1 MNQVTMKK
9 ISILFLLGA
18 VFGMGACKKRPS
30 AGLGGQ
36 ASLNISLK
44 HHGLLIDT
52 GKIFIKFNSLDAPT
66 EYDLNQDV
74 DATDGITTIAGLKK
88 GDYYLYANGW
98 DPSILSKVEGGIP
111 FSITEETNYAVLIPV
126 TEEH

>member
-1 MNQVTMKK
+1 MKK
-9 ISILFLLGA
+9 ISILFILGA
-18 VFGMGACKKRPS
+18 ICGLSACKKRPS

-44 HHGLLIDT
+44 HHGLLIDS
-52 GKIFIKFNSLDAPT
+52 GRIFIKFNALDAPT

-74 DATDGITTIAGLKK
+74 DRTDGITAITGLKK

-98 DPSILSKVEGGIP
+98 DPNILSNVEGGIP
-111 FSITEETNYAVLIPV
+111 FSIIEETKYDLVIPV